1 MFIRC
6 RSVVHWMEACMRSG
20 DGLNVQQDAF
30 TLIELIVVMAIV
42 ALLVSVAAPKYFRSV
57 EQAREQ
63 SLRTTLKV
71 MRDAIDQFAAD
82 RGRFPESLQELVA
95 QRYLR
100 ELPRDAVTGL
110 RDQWQLTLAQA
121 PSGNAPG
128 QETGLAELVDV
139 RSGAPGA
146 DSTGVLYRDY

>member
-1 MFIRC
+1 
-6 RSVVHWMEACMRSG
+6 MRSG
-20 DGLNVQQDAF
+20 DAINVQQDAF

>member
-1 MFIRC
+1 
-6 RSVVHWMEACMRSG
+6 MRSG

-146 DSTGVLYRDY
+146 DGAGVLYRDY